1 MIVRHLKQFSIK
13 RDREAFV
20 HIFARRELGPLYQQ
34 LQEQGNSLEFVVSN
48 AKRLPENY
56 VDVDVYVRFF
66 DEKQCMWFDL
76 VH

>member
-34 LQEQGNSLEFVVSN
+34 LQEQRNILEYVLSN
-48 AKRLPENY
+48 AKRFPENNK
-56 VDVDVYVRFF
+56 DVDV
-66 DEKQCMWFDL
+66 
-76 VH
+76 